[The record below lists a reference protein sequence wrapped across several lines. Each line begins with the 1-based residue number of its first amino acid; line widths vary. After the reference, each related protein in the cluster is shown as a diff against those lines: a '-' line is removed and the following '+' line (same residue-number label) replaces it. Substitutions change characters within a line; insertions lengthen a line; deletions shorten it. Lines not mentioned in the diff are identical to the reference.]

1 MDLIPGLLMRLK
13 KAGLSDVG
21 ITNSD
26 GSMKGLSL
34 NLGDHLTSE
43 QQKDAQSILDS
54 AKSDPESLIL
64 ESRREVFKRD
74 ITAAKLLDIL
84 IEQKII
90 TQDQIDEA
98 LNS

>member
-1 MDLIPGLLMRLK
+1 MRLK